1 MAPVRR
7 SSTSSESVRQSD
19 RTAPNNPARSN
30 GSTSAGG
37 APGLGL
43 TRPTTARRG
52 QRRTRRLVFGA
63 LLIVVC
69 AVLGYFAWQQVST
82 TESVV
87 ATRTLIPKG
96 SVITRDELT
105 VRQVNADSGLQV
117 IPSTQVSSL
126 IGRQA
131 ASDIPAGSI
140 VPTGATASGPMA
152 KDGQSLV
159 GILVK
164 PGGAPITGMEPGSRV
179 RMLGLA
185 APEGQDATDGGTTG
199 GTTGDATGDSPT
211 AQLPEVK
218 GLVVRVTQVAD
229 GSGTSVD
236 VAVDAA
242 YAAEMQR
249 LAAAGKVAIVVDSER

>member
-1 MAPVRR
+1 MALFRR
-7 SSTSSESVRQSD
+7 RGISD
-19 RTAPNNPARSN
+19 ETTPRS
-30 GSTSAGG
+30 GRAIAETSAGSGRSARVGG
-37 APGLGL
+37 AADLGL
-43 TRPTTARRG
+43 TRPAAARRG
-52 QRRTRRLVFGA
+52 QRRTRRVAGGA
-63 LLIVVC
+63 LLIVIC

-96 SVITRDELT
+96 SVITRGELT

-117 IPSTQVSSL
+117 IPSTQVGSL
-126 IGRQA
+126 IGKQA

-140 VPTGATASGPMA
+140 VPTGATAAGPMA

-159 GILVK
+159 GVLVK
-164 PGGAPITGMEPGSRV
+164 PGGAPVTGLEAGSRV

-185 APEGQDATDGGTTG
+185 APQGQDATTGDTTGTTG
-199 GTTGDATGDSPT
+199 TGSSTD
-211 AQLPEVK
+211 LPEVK
-218 GLVVRVTQVAD
+218 GLVVRVTQVPD

-236 VAVDAA
+236 VAVDSN

-249 LAAAGKVAIVVDSER
+249 LAAAGKVAVVVDSER

>member
-117 IPSTQVSSL
+117 IPSTQVNSL
-126 IGRQA
+126 IGQQA

-185 APEGQDATDGGTTG
+185 APEGQDATNGGTTG
-199 GTTGDATGDSPT
+199 GATGATGDTT

-218 GLVVRVTQVAD
+218 GLVVRVTQVPD